1 MVSSSTNKSLTKRVV
16 EAGMLEPLGGRG
28 AVPVGA
34 HAFPY
39 FARSINPISIRARG
53 ADYAF
58 TFYSLITICPTR
70 FSDPPTSLSRRKKQR
85 RLRLCFLAFESV
97 FHSSCV
103 RGACW
108 APAALP
114 KGGLILE
121 RFSFWVKY
129 VHHQK
134 RCQITVLSIFFWC
147 IALRIVIC
155 HGLAPFLEIW
165 TKVKKILRLSH
176 LK

>member
-16 EAGMLEPLGGRG
+16 EAEMLEPLEERGGSAG
-28 AVPVGA
+28 AVVVA

-39 FARSINPISIRARG
+39 FARSINPISIRG
-53 ADYAF
+53 ADYAL
-58 TFYSLITICPTR
+58 TFYSLITLCPTR
-70 FSDPPTSLSRRKKQR
+70 FSDSSKSLSKWKKQR

-121 RFSFWVKY
+121 RFSFLS
-129 VHHQK
+129 
-134 RCQITVLSIFFWC
+134 QICTPPKKVSNNNPSIFSFG
-147 IALRIVIC
+147 A
-155 HGLAPFLEIW
+155 
-165 TKVKKILRLSH
+165 
-176 LK
+176 